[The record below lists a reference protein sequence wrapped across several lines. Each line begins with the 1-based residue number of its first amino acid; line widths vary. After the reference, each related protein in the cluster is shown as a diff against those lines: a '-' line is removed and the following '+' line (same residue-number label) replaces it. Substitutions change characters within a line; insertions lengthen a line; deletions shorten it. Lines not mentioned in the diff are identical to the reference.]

1 VNSCVSIDS
10 VLRHQLGLNS
20 AKPPVH
26 IYTSIKGDISIGS
39 AQTVRLWQNLLVGDN
54 DEVVLAGGNLTRVVR
69 IGDTVRRGAG
79 PWTPLVHELLAHVRA
94 RGFEYAPKPMGL
106 DDVGREVLSY
116 ISGDTIVGHPWP
128 EWVWSDSLLIE
139 SVHALRDFH
148 TAVSD
153 FRPAE
158 VESRLGCVP
167 LEFDQIVCHNDFAPY
182 NCVFRN
188 GRLAGVID
196 WDVIWAG
203 RPVWDLAFFIWHWVP
218 LHAPSQVL
226 QWRTTDECAR
236 RLRLILQEYGPV
248 DCEDVVEE
256 VIRRI
261 ASSRDGILSRAEA
274 GDVTFA
280 KLKAEGHADEM
291 QRAIDF
297 IESIRPS
304 LTISIRTQDISAVVA
319 LVRDESGR
327 VLLVSSSDA
336 GPWSCIGGGLAVG
349 EDPASAAVKFA
360 QDDCGL
366 AIEVGQ
372 EVAHLSGE
380 GYRVLYECGEDTSY
394 DATVFD
400 ATALGIASDI
410 PMRSKWFDAEQL
422 ASAYLDEFA
431 SVALVDLGLRRSS

>member
-1 VNSCVSIDS
+1 M
-10 VLRHQLGLNS
+10 
-20 AKPPVH
+20 K
-26 IYTSIKGDISIGS
+26 
-39 AQTVRLWQNLLVGDN
+39 LWQNHLVSDVE
-54 DEVVLAGGNLTRVVR
+54 EVVLAGGNLTRVVR
-69 IGDTVRRGAG
+69 VGDTVRRDAG
-79 PWTPLVHELLAHVRA
+79 PWTPLVHELLVHVRA

-116 ISGDTIVGHPWP
+116 IPGDTMQGDPWP
-128 EWVWSDSLLIE
+128 AWVWSDSLLVE
-139 SVHALRDFH
+139 AVHALRDYH
-148 TAVSD
+148 AAVSD

-158 VESRLGCVP
+158 VESRLGCAP

-188 GRLAGVID
+188 GHLVGVFD

-218 LHAPSQVL
+218 LHAPSPEL
-226 QWRTTDECAR
+226 QWRTSEECTR
-236 RLRLILQEYGPV
+236 RLRLILKEYGPL

-256 VIRRI
+256 VISRI
-261 ASSRDGILSRAEA
+261 ASSRDGILSRADA
-274 GDVTFA
+274 GDATFA
-280 KLKAEGHADEM
+280 KLKADGHAEEM

-297 IESIRPS
+297 IELIRPT
-304 LTISIRTQDISAVVA
+304 LTLSRRTKDISAVVA

-327 VLLVSSSDA
+327 VLLVSFSDI
-336 GPWSCIGGGLAVG
+336 GPWSCIGGGLTGG
-349 EDPASAAVKFA
+349 EDPARAANRFA
-360 QDDCGL
+360 QVDCGL

-372 EVAHLSGE
+372 ELAHLSGE

-400 ATALGIASDI
+400 ATALGVASDI
-410 PMRSKWFDAEQL
+410 PMRTKWFDAEEL

-431 SVALVDLGLRRSS
+431 TVALADLGLRRGS